1 MAMSKKLLTGTLTAL
16 MLLGAL
22 AGAHAKI
29 TAGPKAWSAP
39 NLPWPPQSDAK
50 PDGNYRIESPASLR
64 ALHEFSIVTLR
75 RGLSEEDP
83 FEQLFAASALG
94 VNGDAV
100 GAMMLEDA
108 FDSPDPSLRMAS
120 VDGLAD
126 IGDAKAVA
134 VLQRL
139 FYRTSD
145 GPRRRLAMGG
155 LSQIRDCAV
164 SGPLLEAA
172 QGSDPGMR
180 IEAAQALGQLGCK
193 EAVQPLLALLSSER
207 DPLAKTVIGHAL
219 LLLGDNSTV
228 PQLRIA
234 LEHSPERD
242 VRALAALALGDA
254 HDRAMVKPLQRA
266 LASGD
271 PEVKMAAAAALT
283 HYAQRDGLEILK
295 AAIANHEYL
304 VRHWLGELLEH
315 IDFAVGRDLLTAAL
329 DSADPGLQLAA
340 TKAIGLL
347 GGEAEVTMLMRQFR
361 RADDPIVRADVA
373 WALGRIARPN
383 CIEPLID
390 MIAQP
395 DAAVRYTAADALART
410 TSRLLI
416 EPAN

>member
-1 MAMSKKLLTGTLTAL
+1 MAMSKKLLTGTLTG
-16 MLLGAL
+16 LLLLAAL

-29 TAGPKAWSAP
+29 TAGPKAWSAHEI
-39 NLPWPPQSDAK
+39 PPPPKSDAK
-50 PDGNYRIESPASLR
+50 LDGNYRVESPASLR

-75 RGLSEEDP
+75 HGLSEQDP
-83 FEQLFAASALG
+83 FEQLYAAGALG

-100 GAMMLEDA
+100 GAMMLEDG

-120 VDGLAD
+120 ADGLAD

-134 VLQRL
+134 VLKRL
-139 FYRTSD
+139 FYRTSN
-145 GPRRRLAMGG
+145 GAVRRLALDG
-155 LSQIRDCAV
+155 LSQIKDCAV
-164 SGPLLEAA
+164 TGPLLEAA
-172 QGSDPGMR
+172 QGSDPATRM
-180 IEAAQALGQLGCK
+180 EAAQALGRLGCK
-193 EAVQPLLALLSSER
+193 GAVPQLLALFSSEH
-207 DPLAKTVIGHAL
+207 DPLVRTVIGHAL

-228 PQLRIA
+228 PRLRIA
-234 LEHSPERD
+234 LEHSPDRD

-266 LASGD
+266 LANRD
-271 PEVKMAAAAALT
+271 PEVKMAVAAALT
-283 HYAQRDGLEILK
+283 HYSQRDGLEILK
-295 AAIANHEYL
+295 AAIASHEYL

-329 DSADPGLQLAA
+329 DSPYPELQLDA

-347 GGEAEVTMLMRQFR
+347 GGEAEVTILMRQFR
-361 RADDPIVRADVA
+361 RAHDPIARAEVA

-383 CIEPLID
+383 CVEPLID

-395 DAAVRYTAADALART
+395 EPAVRYTAADALART
-410 TSRLLI
+410 TSRLLF